1 MQQSDMKRGNPH
13 SRAMESGL
21 KQIGNL
27 LLSVVG
33 EPRGALVMKTNPV
46 TEDYLISNNVLGLG
60 ISGKVV
66 ECVRKP
72 GSKGGSAPER
82 TKCALKVLKD
92 SVKARREIELHWKAS
107 NCLHIVN
114 IHDVYENTF
123 NGSKCLLVVM
133 EGMMGGELFSRIQ
146 EKQAFTEREAAEL
159 MKDICI
165 AVKYI
170 HDMGMAHRDLKP
182 ENLLYTSKDETGI
195 IKLTDFGFAKETLEQ
210 NTLQTPCYT
219 PYYVAP
225 EVLDTSR
232 KYDKS
237 CDIWSLGVIMYILL
251 CGFPPFYSN
260 QGLAIS
266 PGMKKRI
273 KSGAYKFPSPE
284 WDNVSSDAKAL
295 IQGMLN
301 TDAAKR
307 LVIEDVMKHKWISQ
321 YTAVP
326 PTPLL
331 TSQVLSEENEQWPEV
346 QQEMAS
352 ALKEMRVDKESVFT
366 IKSPANSASK
376 LAEKRLANKR
386 KQAGDNMPP
395 SVPSTIK
402 EQMST
407 TDE

>member
-1 MQQSDMKRGNPH
+1 VV
-13 SRAMESGL
+13 SGL
-21 KQIGNL
+21 QSINNL
-27 LLSVVG
+27 ILSVVG
-33 EPRGALVMKTNPV
+33 EPRGALTVKTTPV
-46 TEDYLISNNVLGLG
+46 TDDYQISTTVLGLG

-66 ECVRKP
+66 ECHRKP
-72 GSKGGSAPER
+72 NSQTGSARPGD
-82 TKCALKVLKD
+82 KCALKVLKD
-92 SVKARREIELHWKAS
+92 SPKARREIELHWKAS
-107 NCLHIVN
+107 NCPFIVN
-114 IHDVYENTF
+114 IHDVYENTY
-123 NGSKCLLVVM
+123 NNQKCLLVVM
-133 EGMMGGELFSRIQ
+133 EGMMGGELFNRIQ

-170 HDMGMAHRDLKP
+170 HDLGMAHRDLKP
-182 ENLLYTSKDETGI
+182 ENLLYSTKEVTGV

-225 EVLDTSR
+225 EVLDSR

-266 PGMKKRI
+266 PGMKRRI
-273 KSGAYKFPSPE
+273 KSGAYKFPEPE
-284 WDNVSSDAKAL
+284 WSNVSNDAKEL
-295 IQGMLN
+295 IRGMLN
-301 TDAAKR
+301 TDPTKR
-307 LVIEDVMKHKWISQ
+307 LTIEDVMKHKWISQ

-326 PTPLL
+326 QTPLL
-331 TSQVLSEENEQWPEV
+331 TSQVLKEENEQWPEV
-346 QQEMAS
+346 QQEMS
-352 ALKEMRVDKESVFT
+352 LALKEMRVDHEGIV
-366 IKSPANSASK
+366 IKAPGNSSSK
-376 LAEKRLANKR
+376 LAKKRLNNASAGNKR
-386 KQAGDNMPP
+386 KPSGDKPA

-407 TDE
+407 DDPE